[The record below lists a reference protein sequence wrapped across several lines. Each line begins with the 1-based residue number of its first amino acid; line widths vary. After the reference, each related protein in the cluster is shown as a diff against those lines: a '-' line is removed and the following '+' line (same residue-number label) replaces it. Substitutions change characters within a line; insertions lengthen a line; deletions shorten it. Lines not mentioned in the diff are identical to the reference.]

1 MEKMKNLQELEGILY
16 QLNNKYDL
24 KELTPKKDSR
34 KSFYKKAYYQHIKIN
49 TNLIYKNI
57 ILLYSYNTFVLAI
70 CYNDS
75 QKQYFLNDGRI
86 WSNTTLRHIKESLYQ
101 FLNLNY
107 SKSDIIK
114 NDGII
119 L

>member
-1 MEKMKNLQELEGILY
+1 MKNLQDLKGILY
-16 QLNNKYDL
+16 QLNNNYDL

-34 KSFYKKAYYQHIKIN
+34 KSFYKKAYYTKISID

-57 ILLYSYNTFVLAI
+57 ILLYSYNTLVLAI
-70 CYNDS
+70 CYNDTK
-75 QKQYFLNDGRI
+75 KQYFLNDGRV
-86 WSNTTLRHIKESLYQ
+86 WSNTTLRHIKEALHQ
-101 FLNLNY
+101 FINIDY
-107 SKSDIIK
+107 SKNDLLK

>member
-1 MEKMKNLQELEGILY
+1 MKSLQDLKGILY
-16 QLNNKYDL
+16 QLKNNYDL

-34 KSFYKKAYYQHIKIN
+34 KSFYKKAYYTKISID

-57 ILLYSYNTFVLAI
+57 ILLYSYNTLVLAI
-70 CYNDS
+70 CYNDTK
-75 QKQYFLNDGRI
+75 KQYFLNDGRI
-86 WSNTTLRHIKESLYQ
+86 WSNTTLRHIKEALHQ
-101 FLNLNY
+101 FINIDY